1 MANQQRAITKAN
13 VLDATNTDINHSIV
27 RKKIKE
33 VKEGSN
39 SKRTRRKLNLYI
51 VLASLKTCIRL

>member
-13 VLDATNTDINHSIV
+13 VLDATNTDINRSIV

-39 SKRTRRKLNLYI
+39 SKRTRRKLNPYI